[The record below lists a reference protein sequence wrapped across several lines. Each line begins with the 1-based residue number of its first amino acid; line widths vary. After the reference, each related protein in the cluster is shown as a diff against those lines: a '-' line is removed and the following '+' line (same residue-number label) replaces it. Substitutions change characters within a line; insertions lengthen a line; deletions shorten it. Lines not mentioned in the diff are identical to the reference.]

1 MKVLFTVMTTGFLL
15 LGIQALAADT
25 TLAHYS
31 KVDEVIPLPAIG
43 GNLSGITYNSDTKTY
58 FLMQNNYGQIFE
70 YDRGFKKLL
79 RVIKMTNLKDDDTED
94 IVYLGKGR
102 YALSSEENYILVFS
116 IAPGQTVVDMNT
128 ARPDVQLFVL
138 PSPGKDNKGLEG
150 VCFAPNAS
158 SANSL
163 STNRGTFYAVQEQKP
178 KVLYSFAWPN
188 SDADYTS
195 PRTLGVKEPFNT
207 DKLMKHVMSDLAGC
221 TVDSNTGNLLILS
234 HESSRVME
242 LSRAGQVLKTL
253 DIPAVAAQY
262 EGLTIGPDRELVLVS
277 EPNAVVIMKRS
288 H

>member
-1 MKVLFTVMTTGFLL
+1 MKVLFTLMTTGFLL
-15 LGIQALAADT
+15 LATQALAVDN

-43 GNLSGITYNSDTKTY
+43 GNLSGVTYNPDTNTY
-58 FLMQNNYGQIFE
+58 FLVQNGYGQIFE

-102 YALSSEENYILVFS
+102 FALSSEDNYILVFS

-128 ARPDVQLFVL
+128 SRVDVQLFVL

-150 VCFAPNAS
+150 VCFAPNS
-158 SANSL
+158 PTPNSL
-163 STNRGTFYAVQEQKP
+163 STSRGTFYAVQEQKP

-188 SDADYTS
+188 SEADYTS
-195 PRTLGVKEPFNT
+195 PRSLGVKEPFNT
-207 DKLMKHVMSDLAGC
+207 DKLMKHVMSDLSGC
-221 TVDSNTGNLLILS
+221 TLAADTNHLLILS

-277 EPNAVVIMKRS
+277 EPNTVVIMKR